1 MQYKCKG
8 WVHSNQYSEV
18 KISTSLEFISVQK
31 QCSEVVEH
39 FRAEE
44 IAVQLQMQRLV
55 AFTAV
60 QFVVV
65 QFSVVH
71 LSSVIQAKRISGM
84 RMLQQ
89 NYNCKALI
97 SKKEEEGQCML
108 SAFGSDDQITIVKS
122 QQQ

>member
-8 WVHSNQYSEV
+8 WVDSNQYSEV

-44 IAVQLQMQRLV
+44 IAVQLQMQRLG

-60 QFVVV
+60 QSAVMKC
-65 QFSVVH
+65 SVVH
-71 LSSVIQAKRISGM
+71 LNSVIQAKCIS
-84 RMLQQ
+84 Q
-89 NYNCKALI
+89 
-97 SKKEEEGQCML
+97 E
-108 SAFGSDDQITIVKS
+108 
-122 QQQ
+122 

>member
-1 MQYKCKG
+1 MRK
-8 WVHSNQYSEV
+8 WIESF
-18 KISTSLEFISVQK
+18 SLHFLAAQLQGSSGLFISVQR
-31 QCSEVVEH
+31 QCSEVVVH

-44 IAVQLQMQRLV
+44 IAVQLQMQRLG

-60 QFVVV
+60 QSAVMKC
-65 QFSVVH
+65 SVVH
-71 LSSVIQAKRISGM
+71 LNSSKVHLSGM